1 MSILLITGQAT
12 SGKSSLGAYLE
23 QCNLAITV
31 SGDAHR
37 FVPGK
42 GWAKRSTE
50 DYVRSVEEAIHAIM
64 TAHPG
69 RLIALETT
77 VEDVSDPEDARKVC
91 ALKLCERGLVR
102 QVLVL
107 EMDKDRYLLGVM
119 TRSMR
124 RARGAEPQNPVC
136 DETPLAVLRLVAKAW
151 KSAEGPMQPF
161 LVAAQAMGVPI
172 AQCPAVPL
180 PEPWDRDL
188 CAKETLTPTVS
199 FLQTLPSLRGH
210 LQAGGKED

>member
-23 QCNLAITV
+23 QRNLAITV

-50 DYVRSVEEAIHAIM
+50 NYVRSVEETIHTIM

-69 RLIALETT
+69 QLIALETT
-77 VEDVSDPEDARKVC
+77 VEDVSDSEDARKV
-91 ALKLCERGLVR
+91 CERGLVR

-124 RARGAEPQNPVC
+124 RARGAERQNPVC
-136 DETPLAVLRLVAKAW
+136 DETPLAVLCLVAKAS
-151 KSAEGPMQPF
+151 KSVEKRRRTH
-161 LVAAQAMGVPI
+161 AAIPCGGTGDGRTH
-172 AQCPAVPL
+172 C
-180 PEPWDRDL
+180 
-188 CAKETLTPTVS
+188 TVS
-199 FLQTLPSLRGH
+199 SCSL
-210 LQAGGKED
+210 AGALGQGLVRQRNTDPHR